1 MKRFL
6 LLIFTLLV
14 SIAISFIFI
23 NNCFSNE
30 VVAIKT
36 YDRENYIRIMFE
48 TTEKPKYFVNQYK
61 NKINVNLPN
70 TTIKSNLHKNIFKLN
85 TIEDIELINEVSGI
99 TFIVSVKNN
108 ASLMR
113 YLYTEPSKV
122 STYYRVI
129 VDIYKDDKTIDD
141 IIVGMYDDKT
151 KSIDDV
157 IDNVKW
163 DNETIDDIIDNSVKA
178 KDINELLALNNIID
192 EKEITRSF
200 EEQNNEQVDLDSFL
214 KSISVDF
221 SDKLIKKEKRT
232 NRNVTKYNQF
242 VVVLDAGHGGKDPG
256 AIGVKKTKEKDINLL
271 YARAIKNEL
280 GKNSKIKV
288 IMTRNS
294 DIFIE
299 LKDRVNK
306 ARMLNAD
313 LFISIHSDSSTNRR
327 ASGLSVYTLM
337 KSASDTRTTKLMVT
351 DSKYKIINNM
361 NYWKN
366 KIKYDSIRYKTL
378 AESTKFTN
386 VLINNLKSKNVKM
399 FGEPHKYGN
408 FAVLLA
414 PEFPSVLI
422 ELSFLSNPQDEK
434 LLKNQNYRNTI
445 SKSVATSVFKY
456 FKI

>member
-163 DNETIDDIIDNSVKA
+163 DNETIDDIIDNK
-178 KDINELLALNNIID
+178 
-192 EKEITRSF
+192 
-200 EEQNNEQVDLDSFL
+200 
-214 KSISVDF
+214 
-221 SDKLIKKEKRT
+221 
-232 NRNVTKYNQF
+232 
-242 VVVLDAGHGGKDPG
+242 H
-256 AIGVKKTKEKDINLL
+256 
-271 YARAIKNEL
+271 
-280 GKNSKIKV
+280 
-288 IMTRNS
+288 
-294 DIFIE
+294 
-299 LKDRVNK
+299 
-306 ARMLNAD
+306 
-313 LFISIHSDSSTNRR
+313 H
-327 ASGLSVYTLM
+327 
-337 KSASDTRTTKLMVT
+337 
-351 DSKYKIINNM
+351 
-361 NYWKN
+361 
-366 KIKYDSIRYKTL
+366 
-378 AESTKFTN
+378 
-386 VLINNLKSKNVKM
+386 
-399 FGEPHKYGN
+399 YG
-408 FAVLLA
+408 
-414 PEFPSVLI
+414 
-422 ELSFLSNPQDEK
+422 DH
-434 LLKNQNYRNTI
+434 YRC
-445 SKSVATSVFKY
+445 S
-456 FKI
+456 